1 VALGVD
7 EADDEGLRSFV
18 QGSCVI
24 GVAPGDGVALG
35 DGETE
40 DRGLQLPIADS
51 ALSMAIADDSAR
63 A

>member
-18 QGSCVI
+18 QGSC
-24 GVAPGDGVALG
+24 GVGVALG
-35 DGETE
+35 DGEME

>member
-7 EADDEGLRSFV
+7 EADNEGLRSFV
-18 QGSCVI
+18 QGGSEV
-24 GVAPGDGVALG
+24 GEALG
-35 DGETE
+35 DDKTE

-51 ALSMAIADDSAR
+51 ALSMAIVDDSAR